1 MERKQFFRYL
11 ERVCP
16 QKEHKEIN
24 THGFTEEFEKCH
36 FVKIIKIQCEKV
48 NEADFLQK
56 LNYLIM

>member
-16 QKEHKEIN
+16 QKVHKEIN
-24 THGFTEEFEKCH
+24 IPGLTEAFEKCH
-36 FVKIIKIQCEKV
+36 FVIIIKIQCEKL

-56 LNYLIM
+56 LNNLIA